1 MYEDLADFSLKYL
14 QDKGAKYAEVRLEE
28 SKSNDFVLKNGNLE
42 VASFNEITG
51 IGIRFTVNDTLGF
64 LNINLLEKEKI
75 KTIIEKAIKV
85 TKNSSK
91 IGEKTKF
98 SEEKAHTAKYS
109 IKQKKSVDES
119 PDSKLKEIFEIDKI
133 IKNVDNRFIS
143 VDDSL
148 VKKYYINSDGSR
160 IISEIPR
167 TSLFYFLTI
176 LHNKK
181 SIQRHFMYG
190 STKGY
195 ECLKEWNIHENLAE
209 EVKALTNNL
218 KNGISIKPGT
228 MDLVTAPEVTG
239 IAVHESCG
247 HPLEADRI
255 LGREGAQAGE
265 SFVKKD
271 MIGEKIGSDAINIYD
286 DPTMEESYGFYLYD
300 DEGVKARKK
309 YLQKKGV
316 ITEFLQNRQTAVEF
330 NIKSNGSAR
339 ASAFDREPLIRM
351 SNTLVEPGNFSENE
365 IFEGIKKGIYLK
377 SFMEWNI
384 DDKRWQQKYV
394 GNEAYLIENGKITK
408 PVIAP
413 VLEITTPALWSSVD
427 ALSKKMEFFA
437 GPCGKGEPMSPIAV
451 YMGGPHMRLRDVYI
465 R

>member
-1 MYEDLADFSLKYL
+1 
-14 QDKGAKYAEVRLEE
+14 
-28 SKSNDFVLKNGNLE
+28 
-42 VASFNEITG
+42 
-51 IGIRFTVNDTLGF
+51 
-64 LNINLLEKEKI
+64 
-75 KTIIEKAIKV
+75 
-85 TKNSSK
+85 
-91 IGEKTKF
+91 
-98 SEEKAHTAKYS
+98 
-109 IKQKKSVDES
+109 
-119 PDSKLKEIFEIDKI
+119 
-133 IKNVDNRFIS
+133 
-143 VDDSL
+143 
-148 VKKYYINSDGSR
+148 
-160 IISEIPR
+160 
-167 TSLFYFLTI
+167 
-176 LHNKK
+176 
-181 SIQRHFMYG
+181 MYG

-351 SNTLVEPGNFSENE
+351 SNTLV
-365 IFEGIKKGIYLK
+365 
-377 SFMEWNI
+377 
-384 DDKRWQQKYV
+384 
-394 GNEAYLIENGKITK
+394 
-408 PVIAP
+408 
-413 VLEITTPALWSSVD
+413 
-427 ALSKKMEFFA
+427 
-437 GPCGKGEPMSPIAV
+437 
-451 YMGGPHMRLRDVYI
+451 
-465 R
+465 

>member
-14 QDKGAKYAEVRLEE
+14 RDKGAKYAEVRLEE
-28 SKSNDFVLKNGNLE
+28 SSSNDFVLKNGNLE
-42 VASFNEITG
+42 VASFSEITG
-51 IGIRFTVNDTLGF
+51 LGIRFTVNDTLGF

-75 KTIIEKAIKV
+75 KAIIEKAIRV

-98 SEEKAHTAKYS
+98 SEEKAYTAKYA
-109 IKQKKSVDES
+109 IKRKLNEN
-119 PDSKLKEIFEIDKI
+119 PDDKLKKIFEIDKI

-143 VDDSL
+143 VDDTL
-148 VKKYYINSDGSR
+148 TKKYYINSDGSK

-167 TSLFYFLTI
+167 TTLFYFLTL

-181 SIQRHFMYG
+181 SIQRHFMHG
-190 STKGY
+190 SVAGY
-195 ECLKEWNIHENLAE
+195 ECMKDWNIHENLAK
-209 EVKALTNNL
+209 EVKALTDNL
-218 KNGISIKPGT
+218 KNGITIKPGT
-228 MDLVTAPEVTG
+228 MDLITAPEVTG

-265 SFVKKD
+265 SFVKRD
-271 MIGEKIGSDAINIYD
+271 MVGEKIGSDFVNIYD
-286 DPTMEESYGFYLYD
+286 DPTMEGSYGYYLYD

-316 ITEFLQNRQTAVEF
+316 ITEFLQNRQTAFEF
-330 NIKSNGSAR
+330 NLKSNGSAR

-351 SNTLVEPGNFSENE
+351 SNTLVEPGNFSETE
-365 IFEGIKKGIYLK
+365 IFEDVKKGLYLK

-394 GNEAYLIENGKITK
+394 GSEAYLIENGKITK

-413 VLEITTPALWSSVD
+413 VLEITTPALWGSVD
-427 ALSKKMEFFA
+427 ALSKKMEYFA

-451 YMGGPHMRLRDVYI
+451 YMGGPHMRLRNVFI

>member
-14 QDKGAKYAEVRLEE
+14 QDRGAKYAEVRLEE

-42 VASFNEITG
+42 AASFNEITG

-75 KTIIEKAIKV
+75 KVIIEKAIRV

-91 IGEKTKF
+91 IGEKIEF

-109 IKQKKSVDES
+109 IKRKLNEN
-119 PDSKLKEIFEIDKI
+119 PDDKLKKIFEIDKI

-143 VDDSL
+143 VDDT
-148 VKKYYINSDGSR
+148 VTKKYYINSDGSK

-167 TSLFYFLTI
+167 TTLFYFLTL
-176 LHNKK
+176 LHGKK
-181 SIQRHFMYG
+181 SIQRHFMHG
-190 STKGY
+190 SVAGY
-195 ECLKEWNIHENLAE
+195 ECMKEWNIHENLAK
-209 EVKALTNNL
+209 EVKALTDNL
-218 KNGISIKPGT
+218 KNGITIKPGT
-228 MDLVTAPEVTG
+228 MDLITAPEVTG

-265 SFVKKD
+265 SFVKRD
-271 MIGEKIGSDAINIYD
+271 MVGEKIGSDFVNIYD
-286 DPTMEESYGFYLYD
+286 DPTMEGSYGYYLYD

-316 ITEFLQNRQTAVEF
+316 ITEFLQNRQTAFEF

-351 SNTLVEPGNFSENE
+351 SNTLVEPGNFSEDE
-365 IFEGIKKGIYLK
+365 IFEDVKKGLYLK

-394 GNEAYLIENGKITK
+394 GSEAYLIENGKITK

-413 VLEITTPALWSSVD
+413 VLEITTPALWNSVD
-427 ALSKKMEFFA
+427 ALSKKMEYFA
-437 GPCGKGEPMSPIAV
+437 GPCGKGEPMSGIPV
-451 YMGGPHMRLRDVYI
+451 YMGGPHMRLRNVHI
-465 R
+465 K